1 MRERLRGKGLVFSD
15 IPTEAEIATAEKA
28 YKMKQDLDGI
38 DENLIINSSRKRS
51 SSDSK
56 EINTTTT
63 THSTNKTNGNNI
75 VKVEEQ
81 KPTTNTMPSKAH
93 TSNDTTATVTTVP
106 APKRPKIEYSD
117 EEAEF

>member
-15 IPTEAEIATAEKA
+15 IPTEAEIAAAEKA

-56 EINTTTT
+56 EINTTAHNTI
-63 THSTNKTNGNNI
+63 KTNGNNNI

-81 KPTTNTMPSKAH
+81 KTTTSTIPSKAH

>member
-15 IPTEAEIATAEKA
+15 IPTEAEIAAAEKA

-56 EINTTTT
+56 EINTTT
-63 THSTNKTNGNNI
+63 HNTNKTNGNNI

-81 KPTTNTMPSKAH
+81 KTITSTIPSKAH